1 MTKPIDTSR
10 REFLRNASLLSF
22 AGSISAPFA
31 LNLFAINEAVAAPVY
46 TDYKALVCLYL
57 AGGNDSA
64 NMILAT
70 DDPSWAGYTAA
81 RGGSGNIGLT
91 KANLLPIIPVT
102 PAGRTFALHPNMT
115 GLQTLFAAGRAA
127 FVANVGTLIDPL
139 ADINDYRNDTLR
151 KPASLFSHSDQT
163 TQWHSINRD
172 EPNFGWGGRMGD
184 MLISSNAKPYFANMS
199 LSGNNVF
206 LAGQTIN
213 QYQIGSNGRAAS
225 IGGLTNLF
233 GINNSPLGD
242 IITNTNGTGTA
253 HNVFERDHAAV
264 VVRSIQ
270 AQSDLDAVLLNS
282 TVTDPDPYT
291 NIWGGLSS
299 NSLANQLQTVAS
311 IIAGNTSLGVKR
323 QVFFVS
329 MGGFDTHRDQ
339 VASHGDLMARL
350 AHAVKY
356 FDDTLRNLPGGDMSS
371 QVTLFTASDFGRT
384 FASNGSGT
392 DHGWGGHHFVVGG
405 AVRGGE
411 IYGTFPPTCVNSTD
425 HPNLF
430 DVGSGSL
437 LPTTSVDQY
446 AATLATWFGLDAT
459 DINTVFPYM
468 GQWQFPVDKRN
479 LGFMNPG

>member
-10 REFLRNASLLSF
+10 REFLRNASLLSV
-22 AGSISAPFA
+22 AGTISAPFA
-31 LNLFAINEAVAAPVY
+31 LNLFAINEAVAATAY

-70 DDPSWAGYTAA
+70 DDASWAGYTAA
-81 RGGSGNIGLT
+81 RGGANNIGLT
-91 KANLLPIIPVT
+91 KANLLPVIPITTV
-102 PAGRTFALHPNMT
+102 GRTFALHPNMA
-115 GLQTLFAAGRAA
+115 GLKTLFDDKRAA

-139 ADINDYRNDTLR
+139 ADINDYRNDTKR
-151 KPASLFSHSDQT
+151 KPANLFSHSDQT
-163 TQWHSINRD
+163 TQWQSINRD

-184 MLISSNAKPYFANMS
+184 MLISSNTKPYFANMS

-206 LAGQTIN
+206 LAGQAVN

-242 IITNTNGTGTA
+242 IITNTNGTGAATNA
-253 HNVFERDHAAV
+253 FEKDHAAV
-264 VVRSIQ
+264 LVRSIKAQ
-270 AQSDLDAVLLNS
+270 ADLDAVLTKS
-282 TVTDPDPYT
+282 TVTAPGQYT
-291 NIWGGLSS
+291 TIYGNLS
-299 NSLANQLQTVAS
+299 NNPLASQLQTVAS
-311 IIAGNTSLGVKR
+311 IIAGNANLGVKR

-339 VASHGDLMARL
+339 LTSHGDLMARL

-356 FDDTLRNLPGGDMSS
+356 FDDTLRNMPSGDMSS

-405 AVRGGE
+405 AVKGGE

-459 DINTVFPYM
+459 DIGTVFPYM
-468 GQWQFPVDKRN
+468 GKFSPTN
-479 LGFMNPG
+479 LTFMA